1 MQTYHIHIT
10 GQVQGVGFRPHVHR
24 LAVQLGVSGT
34 VCNGADGVHIDCMGD
49 EDTVHAFF
57 HELVLHPPAMA
68 LITDAA
74 MQQTNLPLNE
84 GFYIIESHAGAAT
97 DVLITPDIAPCAAC
111 KRELRDTDNRRFQYA
126 FTTCVHCGPRY
137 SIIQSVPYDRAAT
150 TMASLDTC
158 MACDEEYNSLHNRR
172 YHSQTNSCP
181 NCAIQL
187 HFYHADGSEA
197 SLEQESVPEAVI
209 DALKAGKILAVKGV
223 GGYLL
228 LCDATNELVINRLR
242 QRKQRPAKPFAL
254 LYADINML
262 QADVQLK
269 PYEVNALQDK
279 AAPIVLCHVKTNPE
293 NNLAIAAI
301 APGLPSIGA
310 MLPASPLLQLIADGF
325 GKPLVATSANLSGS
339 PIVYDDVQARNW
351 LGSFA
356 DAIISYDRMITAPQD
371 DSVLQFTDHGQ
382 KILLRRSRGLAPNY
396 HPVPFDAQ
404 QEILATGAEL
414 KSAFA
419 ITKNSR
425 LFVSQFLGDQSS
437 VEAQDSFAHTYQQ
450 IADLLQFKPTLIL
463 ADAHPG
469 YSVQQLARELAA
481 NQHVPFELVQHHEA
495 HFAAVLAENN
505 LLNKANPVLGF
516 IWDGTGYGHD
526 QQIWGGELFL
536 FERGS
541 MERIAQLDY
550 FPQLMGDK
558 MSKEPRLSALSL
570 LAALPVK
577 QHWLKSL
584 FTETEWHYYQ
594 QQLQQPGLLQ
604 TSSMGRLIDA
614 VSCMLGVCTKN
625 TYEGEAAMKLEALAK
640 QYDQQGYDYYS
651 MPLIDGK
658 WYWQQLLEEL
668 IEDWLQKEMPAAI
681 AWKFF
686 NSLAIAIA
694 EAAHQLSIDDLAFS
708 GGVFQNALLTDL
720 IVQQLQYKRRLHFHQ
735 QLSPN
740 DECIGFGQLAWW
752 QAIGK
757 QQHAKAMQM
766 SAYTKNYKQ
775 SNYVSGN
782 TWEID

>member
-10 GQVQGVGFRPHVHR
+10 GQVQGVGFRPYVHR
-24 LAVQLGVSGT
+24 LAVQLGLSGT
-34 VCNGADGVHIDCMGD
+34 VCNGTDGVHINCMGD

-57 HELVLHPPAMA
+57 QELVLHPPALA

-74 MQQTNLPLNE
+74 LQQTRLQLNE
-84 GFYIIESHAGAAT
+84 GFYIVESHSGTET
-97 DVLITPDIAPCAAC
+97 DLLITPDIAPCAAC
-111 KRELRDTDNRRFQYA
+111 KRELRTAGDRRHQYA
-126 FTTCVHCGPRY
+126 FTTCVNCGPRY
-137 SIIQSVPYDRAAT
+137 SIVQSVPYDRAAT
-150 TMASLDTC
+150 TMAALDAC
-158 MACDEEYNSLHNRR
+158 IACDEEYHSLHNRR

-187 HFYHADGSEA
+187 HYYHADGSEA
-197 SLEQESVPEAVI
+197 SLEQASIPAAVT
-209 DALKAGKILAVKGV
+209 DALKAGKIVALKGV

-228 LCDATNELVINRLR
+228 MCDATNESVVTLLR
-242 QRKQRPAKPFAL
+242 TRKQRPAKPFAL
-254 LYADINML
+254 LYADIDML

-269 PYEVNALQDK
+269 SYEINALLDR
-279 AAPIVLCHVKTNPE
+279 AAPIVLCRLKSNPE

-301 APGLPSIGA
+301 APGLPFIGA
-310 MLPASPLLQLIADGF
+310 MMPASPLLQLVADGF

-356 DAIISYDRMITAPQD
+356 DVIISYDRMITAPQD
-371 DSVLQFTDHGQ
+371 DSVLQFTDHEQ
-382 KILLRRSRGLAPNY
+382 KIVLRRSRGLAPNY

-404 QEILATGAEL
+404 ASILATGAEL

-419 ITKNSR
+419 LTKHNR

-450 IADLLQFKPTLIL
+450 VANLLSFTPELVLT
-463 ADAHPG
+463 DAHPG
-469 YSVQQLARELAA
+469 YAVQQLSREIAA
-481 NQHVPFELVQHHEA
+481 KQQVPVVLVQHHEA

-536 FERGS
+536 YERGS
-541 MERIAQLDY
+541 IERIAQLDY
-550 FPQLMGDK
+550 FPQLLGDK

-640 QYDQQGYDYYS
+640 QYDLSGYDYYS

-668 IEDWLQKEMPAAI
+668 IEDWLQKETPAAI

-686 NSLAIAIA
+686 NSLAKAVA

-720 IVQQLQYKRRLHFHQ
+720 IIQQLQYKRRLHFHQ

-757 QQHAKAMQM
+757 HQQNAMQM
-766 SAYTKNYKQ
+766 TAQTKPLKQ
-775 SNYVSGN
+775 SNYVSGH
-782 TWEID
+782 TWEIN

>member
-1 MQTYHIHIT
+1 MQAYHIHIT

-34 VCNGADGVHIDCMGD
+34 VCNGTDGVHIDCVGD
-49 EDTVHAFF
+49 EDTIHAFF
-57 HELVLHPPAMA
+57 HELVLHPPALA
-68 LITDAA
+68 LITDASL
-74 MQQTNLPLNE
+74 QQTNLALAE
-84 GFYIIESHAGAAT
+84 GFYITESNHHAEA
-97 DVLITPDIAPCAAC
+97 DLLITPDIAPCTAC
-111 KRELRDTDNRRFQYA
+111 KRELRTASDRRYQYA
-126 FTTCVHCGPRY
+126 FTTCVNCGPRY
-137 SIIQSVPYDRAAT
+137 SIIQSVPYDRTAT
-150 TMASLDTC
+150 TMAALDTC
-158 MACDEEYNSLHNRR
+158 MACDEEYHSLHNRR

-181 NCAIQL
+181 ACAINL
-187 HFYHADGSEA
+187 HYYDANGDEA
-197 SLEQESVPEAVI
+197 SLDQLSILSAII
-209 DALKAGKILAVKGV
+209 DALKIAKIVALKGV

-228 LCDATNELVINRLR
+228 LCDATNKEVVHLLR
-242 QRKQRPAKPFAL
+242 TRKQRPAKPFAL
-254 LYADINML
+254 LYADIDML

-269 PYEVNALQDK
+269 SYEISALLDR
-279 AAPIVLCHVKTNPE
+279 AAPIVLCRLKLNPE
-293 NNLAIAAI
+293 NKLAIAAI

-310 MLPASPLLQLIADGF
+310 MLPASPLLQLVADGF

-356 DAIISYDRMITAPQD
+356 DVIISYDRIITAPQD

-382 KILLRRSRGLAPNY
+382 KIVLRRSRGLAPNY
-396 HPVPFDAQ
+396 HPVPFDAHQ
-404 QEILATGAEL
+404 AILATGAEL

-419 ITKNSR
+419 ITKHNR

-437 VEAQDSFAHTYQQ
+437 LEAQEGFAHTYQQ
-450 IADLLQFKPTLIL
+450 VANLLQFKPALVL

-469 YSVQQLARELAA
+469 YAVRQVGNTIAKQA
-481 NQHVPFELVQHHEA
+481 QVPIVLVQHHEA
-495 HFAAVLAENN
+495 HFAAVLAENH
-505 LLNKANPVLGF
+505 LLNKPNPILGF
-516 IWDGTGYGHD
+516 IWDGTGYGDD
-526 QQIWGGELFL
+526 QQVWGGELFVY
-536 FERGS
+536 ERGH
-541 MERIAQLDY
+541 MERVAQLDY

-686 NSLAIAIA
+686 NSLAKAIA

-720 IVQQLQYKRRLHFHQ
+720 IIQQLQHKRRLHFHQ

-752 QAIGK
+752 HAIGK
-757 QQHAKAMQM
+757 QQHANAMQM
-766 SAYTKNYKQ
+766 NAFSKPLKQ
-775 SNYVSGN
+775 SNYVSGH